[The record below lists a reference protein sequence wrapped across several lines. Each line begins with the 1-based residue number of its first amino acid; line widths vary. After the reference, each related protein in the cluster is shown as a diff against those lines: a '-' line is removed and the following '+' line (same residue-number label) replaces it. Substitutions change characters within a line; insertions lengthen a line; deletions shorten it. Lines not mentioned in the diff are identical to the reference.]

1 VRIADASLAALLV
14 VVPAQQSLAAAR
26 QDYDIPAGN
35 LGEALIT
42 LGRQAEITLGAND
55 PGVASVRSRAVRGSF
70 TLPGALRRLLLG
82 TGFDF
87 QLVDARTV
95 RIYRTPKRK
104 VVLPAERSVSAVP
117 LPAQDIVVTA
127 SKRNTALDDFPG
139 SLNILALDQLGG
151 NNRSAL
157 GTGAVL
163 SRLPMLFSTNL
174 GPGRNKLFIRGVA
187 DSSFTGP
194 TQATVGQYL
203 GDVRLNYNAPD
214 PDLNLY
220 DIARVEVLEGPQGTL
235 YGAGSLGGILRI
247 VPNEPK
253 VSEVEASMAAG
264 ITATEHGRPGYDVAA
279 MGNLPIVS
287 DMLALRLVAYKS
299 VDGGYIDDAGR
310 NRKNVNRTRVNGG
323 RATLRISPGNDW
335 TIDLG
340 GTLQNLNSRD
350 SQYTERGLPVLTRS
364 TAIAQPFDNDYTL
377 WQAVIRKR
385 WATLE
390 LVSATGLVRHDVGV
404 RYDATGYPGTI
415 GPTAFDEKSKITL
428 ISHETRLSRT
438 RPGGSG
444 WIAGVSFVSDIDRIS
459 RRIGDPAAPAMVAG
473 VRNEV
478 IEAAAFGEATLA
490 IAPQVTAT
498 VGGRFTYAHLAGE
511 ALDIVGD
518 PDVEPKR
525 GEVRALP
532 TAALAWK
539 PQPELLFFL
548 RYQEGFR
555 AGGLSVDPS
564 GAANLEQR
572 FRADTISA
580 TELGMRYGQRG
591 RDPFAAAA
599 SISYT
604 RWENIQADL
613 VGASGLPFTAN
624 VGNGRIYGFEA
635 SASWM
640 PVPGLLG
647 ELATFINDSA
657 LSAPAPGFGT
667 IPEELP
673 NIPRA
678 GVRGAISYSVN
689 LNDRLLLT
697 MDGAARYVGESHLGV
712 GPLEDLDQGKY
723 VDVSAGARLDA
734 GHWGLTLDIA
744 NVLNVRGNRFAL
756 GNPIDVAAGRQI
768 TPLRPRNIR
777 LGIHAEF

>member
-1 VRIADASLAALLV
+1 
-14 VVPAQQSLAAAR
+14 
-26 QDYDIPAGN
+26 
-35 LGEALIT
+35 
-42 LGRQAEITLGAND
+42 
-55 PGVASVRSRAVRGSF
+55 
-70 TLPGALRRLLLG
+70 
-82 TGFDF
+82 
-87 QLVDARTV
+87 
-95 RIYRTPKRK
+95 
-104 VVLPAERSVSAVP
+104 
-117 LPAQDIVVTA
+117 
-127 SKRNTALDDFPG
+127 
-139 SLNILALDQLGG
+139 
-151 NNRSAL
+151 
-157 GTGAVL
+157 
-163 SRLPMLFSTNL
+163 
-174 GPGRNKLFIRGVA
+174 
-187 DSSFTGP
+187 
-194 TQATVGQYL
+194 
-203 GDVRLNYNAPD
+203 
-214 PDLNLY
+214 
-220 DIARVEVLEGPQGTL
+220 
-235 YGAGSLGGILRI
+235 
-247 VPNEPK
+247 
-253 VSEVEASMAAG
+253 
-264 ITATEHGRPGYDVAA
+264 

-310 NRKNVNRTRVNGG
+310 NRKNVNRTRVDGG

-350 SQYTERGLPVLTRS
+350 SQYAERGLPMLTRS

-428 ISHETRLSRT
+428 VSHETRLSRT

-473 VRNEV
+473 VRNDV
-478 IEAAAFGEATLA
+478 IEASAFGEATLA
-490 IAPQVTAT
+490 ITPLVTAT
-498 VGGRFTYAHLAGE
+498 IGGRFTYAHLTGE
-511 ALDIVGD
+511 ALDIVSD

-525 GEVRALP
+525 GEIRALP

-539 PQPELLFFL
+539 AQPHLLFFL

-564 GAANLEQR
+564 GAANLQQR

-580 TELGMRYGQRG
+580 TEFGMRYGQRG

-640 PVPGLLG
+640 PIPGLLA

-657 LSAPAPGFGT
+657 LSSPAPGFGT
-667 IPEELP
+667 TSEELP

-678 GVRGAISYSVN
+678 GARGAVSYSID
-689 LNDRLLLT
+689 LNSRLRVGAEL
-697 MDGAARYVGESHLGV
+697 AARYVGESHLGV
-712 GPLEDLDQGKY
+712 GPLSDIDQGDY
-723 VDVSAGARLDA
+723 VDVSAGLGLEAKGWGMSLD
-734 GHWGLTLDIA
+734 LTNAFD
-744 NVLNVRGNRFAL
+744 VRGNRFAL
-756 GNPIDVAAGRQI
+756 GNPIDVGAGRQT
-768 TPLRPRNIR
+768 TPLRPRSIR
-777 LGIHAEF
+777 LGIHAGF